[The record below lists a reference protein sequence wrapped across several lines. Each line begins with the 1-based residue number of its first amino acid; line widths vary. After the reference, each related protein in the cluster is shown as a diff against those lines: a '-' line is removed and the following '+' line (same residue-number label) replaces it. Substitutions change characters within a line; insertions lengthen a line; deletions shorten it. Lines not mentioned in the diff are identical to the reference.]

1 MCVSAL
7 LITFA
12 EALMNVFFGALT
24 LLIFARVILSWVP
37 TRLPWGLNDFIQS
50 VTEPILGPIRRLL
63 PAAGGMDLS
72 PLIVLLGIQY
82 LLEPLIMR
90 LLPAALPCLP

>member
-12 EALMNVFFGALT
+12 DAFVTVLFQALT
-24 LLIFARVILSWVP
+24 IAIFARVILSWVP
-37 TRLPWGLNDFIQS
+37 TRLPFGLNDFVFA

-63 PAAGGMDLS
+63 PAAAGMDLS
-72 PLIVLLGIQY
+72 PLIALIVIQY
-82 LLEPLIMR
+82 VVPSLVLR

>member
-12 EALMNVFFGALT
+12 EAFINVFFNALM
-24 LLIFARVILSWVP
+24 LAIFARVILSWVP
-37 TRLPWGLNDFIQS
+37 TRLPLGLNDFVFA

-63 PAAGGMDLS
+63 PAAAGMDFS
-72 PLIVLLGIQY
+72 PLVAFVALQVVPSMVL
-82 LLEPLIMR
+82 R
-90 LLPAALPCLP
+90 LLPATLPCLP